1 MFTKFKRLYNEYPN
15 AFKVLTLATFI
26 DRLGGFLLFPFFAL
40 YITDHFGVGMTEVGI
55 LFAIFSGG
63 SILGSAIGGALSD
76 KYGRRVMVLFG
87 LVLSG
92 IGSILMGLVND
103 LTIFFILAAF
113 LGVFGAFG
121 GPARQA
127 MVVDLLPTEKQAEGF
142 GILRVAVNL
151 SATIGPIFGGFLA
164 TQSFMMLFIGD
175 AVSSLIT
182 AFIVYGV
189 IPETKPQKL
198 DGIPEETV
206 AKTFKGYKEVLNDW
220 VFVVFLAVS
229 AITVLVYMQM
239 VSTLSV
245 FLRDVHGFP
254 PEGFG
259 LLVSM
264 NAAMVVLF
272 QFWIT
277 RKISKYAPMK
287 MIAVG
292 TLFYMIGFGM
302 FGFVSTIYMFFI
314 AMAILTVGEMIAMP
328 IGQTAA
334 ASFAPEDKRGRYMAV
349 YGFHWAIP
357 TLFGVYA
364 AGLVMDNISPYLVW
378 YLAGILSLISAI
390 GFWLLHGPT
399 KKRFSKV
406 MEAPKIIEAPK
417 VMEAPKVIEPIKE
430 DLHEL

>member
-1 MFTKFKRLYNEYPN
+1 MFTKFKRIYNEFPDT
-15 AFKVLTLATFI
+15 FRVLTLATFI
-26 DRLGGFLLFPFFAL
+26 DRLGSFILFPFFIL
-40 YITDHFGVGMTEVGI
+40 YITAHFGVGMTEVGI
-55 LFAIFSGG
+55 LFAIFAGG

-76 KYGRRVMVLFG
+76 KYGRRLLVIFG
-87 LVLSG
+87 LVVSG
-92 IGSILMGLVND
+92 TGSILMGIVND
-103 LTIFFILAAF
+103 LYIFYILAG
-113 LGVFGAFG
+113 LFGFFGDFG

-127 MVVDLLPTEKQAEGF
+127 MVVDLLPAEKQAEGF

-151 SATIGPIFGGFLA
+151 SAVIGPILGGFIA
-164 TQSFMMLFIGD
+164 TQSYMMLFIGD
-175 AVSSLIT
+175 AVSSVIT

-198 DGIPEETV
+198 DDKPEETV
-206 AKTFKGYKEVLNDW
+206 AKTFIGYKEVLKDW
-220 VFVVFLAVS
+220 VFVLFLSVS

-239 VSTLSV
+239 NSTLSV

-254 PEGFG
+254 ELGFG
-259 LLVSM
+259 LLLSM

-287 MIAVG
+287 MITLG
-292 TLFYMIGFGM
+292 TLLYMIGFGM
-302 FGFVSTIYMFFI
+302 YGFVSTVYMFFI

-328 IGQTAA
+328 IGQRAA
-334 ASFAPEDKRGRYMAV
+334 ASFASEDKRGRYMAV

-364 AGLVMDNISPYLVW
+364 AGLIMDNISPYLVW
-378 YLAGILSLISAI
+378 YLAGILCLFSAV

-399 KKRFSKV
+399 KKRFSEV
-406 MEAPKIIEAPK
+406 REASEVIEAPKI
-417 VMEAPKVIEPIKE
+417 MEAPRVIEPIKE
-430 DLHEL
+430 DLHEP

>member
-1 MFTKFKRLYNEYPN
+1 MFTKFKRIYNEYPN
-15 AFKVLTLATFI
+15 TFKVLTLATFI
-26 DRLGGFLLFPFFAL
+26 DRLGGFLLFPFFSL
-40 YITDHFGVGMTEVGI
+40 YITIHFGVEMTEVGI
-55 LFAIFSGG
+55 LFAIFAGG
-63 SILGSAIGGALSD
+63 NILGSAIGGALSD
-76 KYGRRVMVLFG
+76 KYGRRVMVLIG

-92 IGSILMGLVND
+92 IGSILMGLVNNFI
-103 LTIFFILAAF
+103 IFLILAAF
-113 LGVFGAFG
+113 LGIFGAFG

-127 MVVDLLPTEKQAEGF
+127 MVVDLLPKEKQAEAF

-151 SATIGPIFGGFLA
+151 SATIGPIFGGFIA
-164 TQSFMMLFIGD
+164 TQSFMFLFIGD
-175 AVSSLIT
+175 AVSSIIT
-182 AFIVYGV
+182 AFIVYSV

-198 DGIPEETV
+198 DGKPEETV
-206 AKTFKGYKEVLNDW
+206 MKTFKGYKEVLKDR
-220 VFVVFLAVS
+220 VFVLFLVVS

-239 VSTLSV
+239 VGTLSV

-254 PEGFG
+254 EQGFG
-259 LLVSM
+259 LLVGM

-287 MIAVG
+287 MMAVG
-292 TLFYMIGFGM
+292 TLLYMIGFGM
-302 FGFVSTIYMFFI
+302 YGFVSAIYMFFI

-357 TLFGVYA
+357 TLFGVLA
-364 AGLVMDNISPYLVW
+364 AGLIMDNIGPNWVW
-378 YLAGILSLISAI
+378 YLAGILSLISAV

-399 KKRFSKV
+399 KERFSKV
-406 MEAPKIIEAPK
+406 MEAPKI
-417 VMEAPKVIEPIKE
+417 MEALKVIEPIKE
-430 DLHEL
+430 DLYEP

>member
-1 MFTKFKRLYNEYPN
+1 MFTKFKRIYNEYPN
-15 AFKVLTLATFI
+15 TFKVLTLATFI
-26 DRLGGFLLFPFFAL
+26 DRLGGFLLFPFFSW
-40 YITDHFGVGMTEVGI
+40 YITVHFGVGMTEVGI
-55 LFAIFSGG
+55 LFAIFAAGM
-63 SILGSAIGGALSD
+63 ILGSAIGGALSD
-76 KYGRRVMVLFG
+76 KYGRRGMILLG
-87 LVLSG
+87 LVVSG

-164 TQSFMMLFIGD
+164 TQSFLLLFIGD
-175 AVSSLIT
+175 AVSSIIT

-198 DGIPEETV
+198 DDKPEETV

-229 AITVLVYMQM
+229 AITVLVYMQFNT
-239 VSTLSV
+239 TLSV
-245 FLRDVHGFP
+245 FLMDVHGFP
-254 PEGFG
+254 MQGFG
-259 LLVSM
+259 LLVGM

-287 MIAVG
+287 MIALG
-292 TLFYMIGFGM
+292 TLLYMIGFGM
-302 FGFVSTIYMFFI
+302 YGFVSTVYMFFI

-328 IGQTAA
+328 ISQTAA
-334 ASFAPEDKRGRYMAV
+334 ASFASEDKRGRYMAV

-357 TLFGVYA
+357 TLFGVFA
-364 AGLVMDNISPYLVW
+364 AGLVMDNIGPNWVW
-378 YLAGILSLISAI
+378 YLAGILSLISAV

-399 KKRFSKV
+399 KDRFSKVMESSKV
-406 MEAPKIIEAPK
+406 MEAPKILETPR
-417 VMEAPKVIEPIKE
+417 VIEPIKE
-430 DLHEL
+430 DLHEP

>member
-1 MFTKFKRLYNEYPN
+1 
-15 AFKVLTLATFI
+15 
-26 DRLGGFLLFPFFAL
+26 
-40 YITDHFGVGMTEVGI
+40 VGMTEVGI
-55 LFAIFSGG
+55 LFAIFAAG

-76 KYGRRVMVLFG
+76 KYGRRVIVLFG
-87 LVLSG
+87 LVVSG

-103 LTIFFILAAF
+103 LTIFFILAAC
-113 LGVFGAFG
+113 LGFFGNFG

-151 SATIGPIFGGFLA
+151 SATIGPIFGGFIA
-164 TQSFMMLFIGD
+164 TQSFMLLFIGD
-175 AVSSLIT
+175 ALSSIIT

-198 DGIPEETV
+198 DDKPEETV

-229 AITVLVYMQM
+229 AITMLVYMQFNT
-239 VSTLSV
+239 TLPV
-245 FLRDVHGFP
+245 FLMDVYGFP
-254 PEGFG
+254 MQAFG
-259 LLVSM
+259 LLVGM

-287 MIAVG
+287 MIALG
-292 TLFYMIGFGM
+292 TLLYMIGFGM
-302 FGFVSTIYMFFI
+302 YGFVSTVYMFFI

-328 IGQTAA
+328 ISQTAV
-334 ASFAPEDKRGRYMAV
+334 ASFASEDKRGRYMAV

-364 AGLVMDNISPYLVW
+364 AGLVMDNIGPNWVW
-378 YLAGILSLISAI
+378 YLAGILCLFSAV

-399 KKRFSKV
+399 KKRFSEVRESSKV
-406 MEAPKIIEAPK
+406 MEAPKILET
-417 VMEAPKVIEPIKE
+417 PKVIEPIKE
-430 DLHEL
+430 DFHEP